1 MSKCTR
7 FSGGI
12 IGPKICARRTK
23 TDFKDWV
30 EVYLSFKR
38 PNRPLCGSCLLFCV
52 HLHMFQIIMHPQATV
67 KDVGD
72 DSQDEEDEVFHREN
86 DVEVFYTSHCQKS
99 SLPPVSSTTSSSQLC
114 SMVQGECGPDKASL
128 PNSSRSKSKAVIE
141 VDDGEDD
148 PIESLAGTCSQ
159 NLDTTCSQNLDTDFL
174 CSGSATFPSASTITE
189 PACWD
194 PVGTVVSSKIDVQ
207 DCSKSVSNL
216 SISAKEFQPRS
227 APLVSSNYD
236 NPAEGNL
243 PALPGCTSSLYPLHQ
258 DLPVLHTAGRPQYPM
273 QVS

>member
-1 MSKCTR
+1 
-7 FSGGI
+7 
-12 IGPKICARRTK
+12 
-23 TDFKDWV
+23 
-30 EVYLSFKR
+30 
-38 PNRPLCGSCLLFCV
+38 
-52 HLHMFQIIMHPQATV
+52 MHPRVTV

-86 DVEVFYTSHCQKS
+86 EVEGEVEVFNTSHCQKS

-114 SMVQGECGPDKASL
+114 PMVQGECAPDEASL
-128 PNSSRSKSKAVIE
+128 TNSSRRKSKAVIE

-148 PIESLAGTCSQ
+148 PIESLAGTCS
-159 NLDTTCSQNLDTDFL
+159 LNLDTDFL

-227 APLVSSNYD
+227 KPLVSSNID
-236 NPAEGNL
+236 NPAEGNV
-243 PALPGCTSSLYPLHQ
+243 PALPGLASSQYPLHQ
-258 DLPVLHTAGRPQYPM
+258 DLPVLHTASRPQYAI

>member
-1 MSKCTR
+1 MSKFTR
-7 FSGGI
+7 FLGGI

-52 HLHMFQIIMHPQATV
+52 HLHMFQIVMHPQVTV

-86 DVEVFYTSHCQKS
+86 DVEVFYTSHCRKS
-99 SLPPVSSTTSSSQLC
+99 SLPPFSSSSELC
-114 SMVQGECGPDKASL
+114 PTVQGEWGPDEASL
-128 PNSSRSKSKAVIE
+128 TNPSRRKSKAVIE
-141 VDDGEDD
+141 VDDDEDD
-148 PIESLAGTCSQ
+148 PVESLAGTFSL
-159 NLDTTCSQNLDTDFL
+159 NLCTDIV
-174 CSGSATFPSASTITE
+174 CGSSATSPLASISAE

-194 PVGTVVSSKIDVQ
+194 PVETVVSSNIDLQ

-227 APLVSSNYD
+227 EPLVSSNNA
-236 NPAEGNL
+236 NPAESNV
-243 PALPGCTSSLYPLHQ
+243 PALPGLASSQYPLHQ
-258 DLPVLHTAGRPQYPM
+258 DLPVLHTAGRPQYAI

>member
-1 MSKCTR
+1 
-7 FSGGI
+7 
-12 IGPKICARRTK
+12 
-23 TDFKDWV
+23 
-30 EVYLSFKR
+30 
-38 PNRPLCGSCLLFCV
+38 
-52 HLHMFQIIMHPQATV
+52 MFQIMMLPHVTV

-86 DVEVFYTSHCQKS
+86 EVEGEVEVFYTSHCQKK
-99 SLPPVSSTTSSSQLC
+99 SLPPVSSTTSSSDLC
-114 SMVQGECGPDKASL
+114 PMVQGESGPDEASL
-128 PNSSRSKSKAVIE
+128 TNSSRRKSKAVIE

-159 NLDTTCSQNLDTDFL
+159 NLDTDFLL
-174 CSGSATFPSASTITE
+174 CSGSATSPSANTITE
-189 PACWD
+189 PARWD

-227 APLVSSNYD
+227 APLVSSNNA
-236 NPAEGNL
+236 NPAEGNV

-258 DLPVLHTAGRPQYPM
+258 DLPVLHTVGRPQYAI

>member
-1 MSKCTR
+1 M
-7 FSGGI
+7 
-12 IGPKICARRTK
+12 
-23 TDFKDWV
+23 
-30 EVYLSFKR
+30 
-38 PNRPLCGSCLLFCV
+38 
-52 HLHMFQIIMHPQATV
+52 

-86 DVEVFYTSHCQKS
+86 EVEGEVEVFYTSHCHKS

-114 SMVQGECGPDKASL
+114 SMVQGECGPDEASL

-174 CSGSATFPSASTITE
+174 LCSGSATSPSANTITE
-189 PACWD
+189 PARWD
-194 PVGTVVSSKIDVQ
+194 PVGTVVSSKIDLQ
-207 DCSKSVSNL
+207 GCSKSVSNL

-227 APLVSSNYD
+227 APLVSSNNA
-236 NPAEGNL
+236 NPAEGNV

>member
-1 MSKCTR
+1 
-7 FSGGI
+7 
-12 IGPKICARRTK
+12 
-23 TDFKDWV
+23 
-30 EVYLSFKR
+30 
-38 PNRPLCGSCLLFCV
+38 
-52 HLHMFQIIMHPQATV
+52 MHPQVTV

-86 DVEVFYTSHCQKS
+86 EVEVFYTSHCQKS
-99 SLPPVSSTTSSSQLC
+99 SLPPVSSITSSSQLC
-114 SMVQGECGPDKASL
+114 PMVQVECAPDEASL
-128 PNSSRSKSKAVIE
+128 TNSSRRKSKAVIE

-148 PIESLAGTCSQ
+148 PIESLAGTCS
-159 NLDTTCSQNLDTDFL
+159 LNLDTDFL

-194 PVGTVVSSKIDVQ
+194 PVGTVVSSKIDLQ

-227 APLVSSNYD
+227 APLVSSN
-236 NPAEGNL
+236 NANSAEGNV